1 MARHDLSEEE
11 FAFLRPL
18 LPPER
23 SGRKGKPYRS
33 HRDVLNGIFWIL
45 GTGAPWRDLP
55 ERYGRWKTVY
65 DRFRRWSK
73 SGLFQRILDVLEAR
87 ARRAGQIDFEFSAV
101 DGSNVRAHRCAAGA
115 RKKGPQP
122 SKASKNRP

>member
-1 MARHDLSEEE
+1 MARHELSEEE
-11 FAFLRPL
+11 FALLRPL

-55 ERYGRWKTVY
+55 QRYGPWKTVY

-73 SGLFQRILDVLEAR
+73 SGLFQKLLAALEAR
-87 ARRAGQIDFEFSAV
+87 ARRAERIDFEFSAV
-101 DGSNVRAHRCAAGA
+101 DGSNIRAHRCAAGA
-115 RKKGPQP
+115 LKKGARPK
-122 SKASKNRP
+122 KASKNRH